1 LVKNKIKLSF
11 CFLKN
16 NLHIHTI
23 NTTAWK
29 IPEMMVFLQV
39 RDGLKDLPEE
49 GLPVIEMDWVL
60 GSSTTYCGILWPPL
74 EERETDAA
82 ISSMV
87 STVLLRNF
95 NC

>member
-1 LVKNKIKLSF
+1 MNK
-11 CFLKN
+11 
-16 NLHIHTI
+16 
-23 NTTAWK
+23 TAWK

-49 GLPVIEMDWVL
+49 GLPVIEMDWLL
-60 GSSTTYCGILWPPL
+60 GYSTTSGILWPPL